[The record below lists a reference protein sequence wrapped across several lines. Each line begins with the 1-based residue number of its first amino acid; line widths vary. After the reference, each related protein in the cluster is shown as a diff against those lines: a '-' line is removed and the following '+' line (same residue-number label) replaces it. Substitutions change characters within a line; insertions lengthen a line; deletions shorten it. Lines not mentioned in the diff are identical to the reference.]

1 MREVSLKRNF
11 ENWKIYFV
19 DRETQTDKL
28 TIVPNQNI
36 GEVLKVMNFSESAE
50 PISIW
55 FEVGAGG

>member
-1 MREVSLKRNF
+1 M
-11 ENWKIYFV
+11 

-55 FEVGAGG
+55 FEVGAGD